1 MKRSHR
7 TSSVEYT
14 STRSPNK
21 ILCRGCL
28 GRRLGI
34 SCTCGEAK
42 SSIVPHQSPSCCHQ
56 DHLCL
61 GKICNKTLDSRLE
74 IYKKSKQAY
83 SNEEAAYWKAGI
95 QPHICS
101 CGGSKSSRCSQ
112 NICLRRS
119 QHKSYNSIAN
129 KISTWTQFLFSAFLF
144 WQPTNN
150 GCRAAPEP
158 SWLPI
163 PKWKLSTNRWK

>member
-42 SSIVPHQSPSCCHQ
+42 SSTLPHQSPSCCHQ

-61 GKICNKTLDSRLE
+61 RKICNNPLSLKTSAS
-74 IYKKSKQAY
+74 ISKQAY

-101 CGGSKSSRCSQ
+101 CGGIKSSRCSQ

-119 QHKSYNSIAN
+119 QHKSYNSIAY
-129 KISTWTQFLFSAFLF
+129 KISTWTQFLFSPFLLLR
-144 WQPTNN
+144 QPMNN